1 MLNSFL
7 FDQDNPYILVKGTIS
22 ISPVPPPAA
31 NPNNNDKEVVFKN
44 CVPYNNSI
52 SEIKNTNID
61 HAKYI
66 EIVIPTYSLI
76 ESSYNYSRTLESSW
90 QYYRD
95 KPSLDDGNVFAY
107 FSSANN
113 NSAL

>member
-1 MLNSFL
+1 MTKKQYLK
-7 FDQDNPYILVKGTIS
+7 IVKGTIS
-22 ISPVPPPAA
+22 ISPVPPPAS
-31 NPNNNDKEVVFKN
+31 NPSNNDKEVVFKN
-44 CVPYNNSI
+44 CVPFNNSI

-76 ESSYNYSRTLESSW
+76 ESSYNYSRTLESLW

-95 KPSLDDGNVFAY
+95 APSLDDDDIFAY
-107 FSSANN
+107 FPAANN
-113 NSAL
+113 DSAL